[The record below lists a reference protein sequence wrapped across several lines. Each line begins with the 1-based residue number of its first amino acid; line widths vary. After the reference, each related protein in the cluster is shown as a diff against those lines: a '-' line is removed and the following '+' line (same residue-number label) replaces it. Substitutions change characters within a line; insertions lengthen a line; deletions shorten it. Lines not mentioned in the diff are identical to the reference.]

1 MGENENIDEKE
12 KIRRLKEEY
21 LRKREESD
29 RKKNERSKELR
40 AANKKHHADFQAASR
55 KKSLDNAKEII
66 SSLRAELAEC
76 NWSQV
81 KISDFSGIAPTTLTR
96 IKRRRNDTARFS
108 TIVALARALGYK
120 LVLVPLEQS
129 EDDFYDERWVR
140 KSSVTPKEV

>member
-21 LRKREESD
+21 LRKRDED
-29 RKKNERSKELR
+29 FRKKNERSKQLR
-40 AANKKHHADFQAASR
+40 AANKKRHADHQAASR
-55 KKSLDNAKEII
+55 KKSLENAKKII
-66 SSLRAELAEC
+66 SSLREKLAEC

-81 KISDFSGIAPTTLTR
+81 KVADFSGIAPTTLTK
-96 IKRRRNDTARFS
+96 IKRRRNNTARLT
-108 TIVALARALGYK
+108 TITALARALGYK

-140 KSSVTPKEV
+140 KSSVKPKET